1 VSVRAVVAG
10 GFALLL
16 VALAVTLLQSSPRS
30 AGSNYVTEL
39 EEVAKLR
46 GADRRCQD
54 DESLPADTGALR
66 LLIGTYGRPAPD
78 LRVVVRRPGGQVVT
92 SGALPGG
99 GPEGHVDIPVRE
111 LDGGEGGVRVCVVV
125 GEGGRTVLYGS
136 AGRLH
141 LEWLRPG
148 SESWLE
154 LLPTVAHRFALGRWN
169 PLGSLLLPAVAL
181 LLIATWFGAARLVL
195 REVGR

>member
-16 VALAVTLLQSSPRS
+16 VALAVTLLQSAPRS
-30 AGSNYVTEL
+30 AGSNYVGEL

-46 GADRRCQD
+46 GAGRHCQG
-54 DESLPADTGALR
+54 DETIPDDTGALR

-78 LRVVVRRPGGQVVT
+78 LRVLISRGDEVVT
-92 SGALPGG
+92 GGRLPGG
-99 GPEGHVDIPVRE
+99 SPEGHVDIPLRDV
-111 LDGGEGGVRVCVVV
+111 DHGVSGAQACVAV
-125 GEGGRTVLYGS
+125 GSGGRTVLYGA

-141 LEWLRPG
+141 FEWLRPG

-154 LLPTVAHRFALGRWN
+154 LIPTIAERFALGRWN
-169 PLGSLLLPAVAL
+169 PLGSLLLPACAL
-181 LLIATWFGAARLVL
+181 ALIATWVAAAWLLL
-195 REVGR
+195 REVGP

>member
-16 VALAVTLLQSSPRS
+16 VALAVTLLQSAPRS
-30 AGSNYVTEL
+30 AGSNYVGEL
-39 EEVAKLR
+39 EEVTELR
-46 GADRRCQD
+46 GAARQCQD
-54 DESLPADTGALR
+54 GEGVPGDAGALR

-78 LRVVVRRPGGQVVT
+78 LRVVVSRGGETVT
-92 SGALPGG
+92 SGSLSGG
-99 GPEGHVDIPVRE
+99 GREGHVDIPIRGLEDDVS
-111 LDGGEGGVRVCVVV
+111 GARVCVVV
-125 GEGGRTVLYGS
+125 GGGGRTVLYGA

-141 LEWLRPG
+141 LEWLRAG

-154 LLPTVAHRFALGRWN
+154 LVPTIADRLALGRWN
-169 PLGSLLLPAVAL
+169 PFGSLLLPVVAL
-181 LLIATWFGAARLVL
+181 LLAGAWIAAARLVL

>member
-1 VSVRAVVAG
+1 VSVRAVVGG

-30 AGSNYVTEL
+30 AGSNYVGEL
-39 EEVAKLR
+39 EEVAELR

-54 DESLPADTGALR
+54 DEGIPADTGALR

-78 LRVVVRRPGGQVVT
+78 LRVTVTRRGEIVT
-92 SGALPGG
+92 AGSRPGG

-111 LDGGEGGVRVCVVV
+111 VDDGASGVRVCVAA
-125 GEGGRTVLYGS
+125 GAGGRTVLYGS

-154 LLPTVAHRFALGRWN
+154 LLPTIAHRFALGRWN
-169 PLGSLLLPAVAL
+169 PFGTLLLPLVAL
-181 LLIATWFGAARLVL
+181 LLAATWFAAARLVL

>member
-1 VSVRAVVAG
+1 VSVRAVVGG

-30 AGSNYVTEL
+30 AGSNYVGEL
-39 EEVAKLR
+39 EEVAELR

-54 DESLPADTGALR
+54 DEGIPADTGALR

-78 LRVVVRRPGGQVVT
+78 LRVTVTQRGEVVT
-92 SGALPGG
+92 TGSRPGG

-111 LDGGEGGVRVCVVV
+111 VDDGASGVRVCLAV
-125 GEGGRTVLYGS
+125 GAGGRTVLYGS

-141 LEWLRPG
+141 FEWLRPG

-154 LLPTVAHRFALGRWN
+154 LLPTIAHRFALGRWN
-169 PLGSLLLPAVAL
+169 PFGTLLLPLVAL
-181 LLIATWFGAARLVL
+181 LLAATWFAAARLVL